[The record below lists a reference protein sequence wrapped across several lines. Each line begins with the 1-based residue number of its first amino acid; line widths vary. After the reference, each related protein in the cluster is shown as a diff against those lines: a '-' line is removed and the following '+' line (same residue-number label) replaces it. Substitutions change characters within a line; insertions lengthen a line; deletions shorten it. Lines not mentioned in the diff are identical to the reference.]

1 MHFWAVGNLRRS
13 TRFWVRRRRLG
24 KRHIEVTDI
33 AVPFTPKRPDPPV
46 RKLRT
51 LLWLGVPG
59 FWVAFLGGVSLSD
72 HGGTVVSTAY
82 TSVFLALSLIFTLR
96 AAHARAPRWIRVVGV
111 AFSLLFPVLWA
122 LTRLGAIG

>member
-1 MHFWAVGNLRRS
+1 MRHRH
-13 TRFWVRRRRLG
+13 LG
-24 KRHIEVTDI
+24 KRRIELTDI
-33 AVPFTPKRPDPPV
+33 AVPFTPRRPDPPV
-46 RKLRT
+46 RELRT
-51 LLWLGVPG
+51 LLWLAAPG
-59 FWVAFLGGVSLSD
+59 FWVAFLGGVRLFD

-111 AFSLLFPVLWA
+111 AFSLLYPVLWA